1 MAKSRSTFTLVIIA
15 VIFAGGVWLGTHLPG
30 LSSSR
35 KIYSSATLLQEIKP
49 LAQLVTLQIVVQKY
63 VEQVDSKWYGDNRVM
78 LLAHGVVTAGI
89 DLKKLEDKDIV
100 VTGTNLVVYLP
111 PSQIM
116 DAHLDDKLTRLVENT
131 TGVWRT
137 PNKDMEQETRKIAVE
152 DIRREARDIG
162 ILNKADEQARLLLAN
177 LFRQLGFTNVVFQSR
192 LNLNLTPKPE
202 LSVAISRQSR
212 ASN

>member
-1 MAKSRSTFTLVIIA
+1 VAKSRSTFTLIIVA
-15 VIFAGGVWLGTHLPG
+15 VIFAAGIWLGTRLPG

-49 LAQLVTLQIVVQKY
+49 LAQLVTVQIIVQKP
-63 VEQVDSKWYGDNRVM
+63 VEQVDSKWYGDNRV
-78 LLAHGVVTAGI
+78 LLMAHGVVTAGI
-89 DLKKLEDKDIV
+89 DLKKLEDKDIQ
-100 VTGTNLVVYLP
+100 VTGTNLTVYLP
-111 PSQIM
+111 PSEIM
-116 DAHLDDKLTRLVENT
+116 DVHLDDSKTRLVENT

-152 DIRREARDIG
+152 IIRQEAKDTG
-162 ILNKADEQARLLLAN
+162 ILKIANEQARLLLAN

-202 LSVAISRQSR
+202 
-212 ASN
+212 